1 MNGNRKDYKFS
12 TINCAKN
19 IQKQKKQTNKRKLKL
34 VYSKTLAELKTYKH
48 HKQKLINSLNHSG
61 SPAEEFYFESFKSTL
76 SQN

>member
-1 MNGNRKDYKFS
+1 MVTERTTNSARYIVQRIS
-12 TINCAKN
+12 KN
-19 IQKQKKQTNKRKLKL
+19 KKKQTNKRKLKL
-34 VYSKTLAELKTYKH
+34 VYSKTLAELKNYKR